1 MNFYEISK
9 LIHELE
15 QIKNPSSY
23 DLKVLKYYKGKKSEL
38 ITQINK
44 QIKSFEFG
52 NKNFQL

>member
-44 QIKSFEFG
+44 QIKLFEFG